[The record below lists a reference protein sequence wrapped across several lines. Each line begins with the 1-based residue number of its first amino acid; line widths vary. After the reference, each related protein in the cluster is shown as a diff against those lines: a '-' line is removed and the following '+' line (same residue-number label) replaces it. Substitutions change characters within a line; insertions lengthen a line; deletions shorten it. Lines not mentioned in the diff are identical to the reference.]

1 MKKILITGGA
11 GFIGSHISDAFLQK
25 GYKVIIADKALT
37 ENIKNIS
44 QNITFYNIDLNNAQ
58 SIKDLIKKE
67 KPQIISHHASEL
79 VGVKESIT
87 NPQKAFRDIILAAN
101 LFEAAK
107 NTTVKQIIF
116 SSSANVYDKKSPVPI
131 NELAPI
137 NPISPYGVAK
147 LAIEKYCLCLEQIW
161 KMKFTIFRYF
171 NVYGPRQ
178 KLTKDAGIIPL
189 LINKA
194 LEGEDVVIYG
204 TGQQS
209 RDFTYVKDIAY
220 ANVLASEKNISG
232 IFNVGTMQEISI
244 NELIRLIEEMLNRKV
259 KKKYRSSFDEIGRS
273 LADNS
278 KIKKLLQWRPETSLT
293 DGLRETINY
302 YKDVWKKK
310 S

>member
-11 GFIGSHISDAFLQK
+11 GFIGSHVSDAFLKK
-25 GYKVIIADKALT
+25 GYQVIIVDKALT

-44 QNITFYNIDLNNAQ
+44 QNITFYNTDLNDAQ

-67 KPQIISHHASEL
+67 KPQVISHHASEL
-79 VGVKESIT
+79 VGVKESIM
-87 NPQKAFRDIILAAN
+87 NPQRAFQDIMLTSN

-116 SSSANVYDKKSPVPI
+116 SSSANVYDKKSAVPI
-131 NELAPI
+131 NELEPV
-137 NPISPYGVAK
+137 NPVSPYGIAK
-147 LAIEKYCLCLEQIW
+147 LAIEAYCSYLEQLW
-161 KMKFTIFRYF
+161 AMKFTIFRYF

-178 KLTKDAGIIPL
+178 RLTGHAGVIPL
-189 LINKA
+189 LINKT
-194 LEGEDVVIYG
+194 LENKSVTIHG

-209 RDFTYVKDIAY
+209 RDFTYVKDIAH

-273 LADNS
+273 FADNS

-302 YKDVWKKK
+302 YKDLWKKK